1 MMRLAIA
8 VVVASILL
16 GGCGSRPEPSGG
28 VNLGLLPTSP
38 AGFSDDAPAS
48 LPEKI
53 IHRAREFRGNPLPLG
68 ILTGVVLLV
77 ALGLGVYT
85 VGVAYRHLDGR

>member
-1 MMRLAIA
+1 MRLAIA
-8 VVVASILL
+8 VALASILL
-16 GGCGSRPEPSGG
+16 GGCGSRTGSSGG

-38 AGFSDDAPAS
+38 AGFSDDTPAS

-53 IHRAREFRGNPLPLG
+53 IRRAREFRGNPWPLAV
-68 ILTGVVLLV
+68 LTGTVLLV

-85 VGVAYRHLDGR
+85 VGVAYRHPAGR

>member
-1 MMRLAIA
+1 MMRRAI
-8 VVVASILL
+8 VVAVASILL
-16 GGCGSRPEPSGG
+16 GGCGSRAESSSG

-38 AGFSDDAPAS
+38 AGFSDDTAAS

-53 IHRAREFRGNPLPLG
+53 IHRAREFRGNPLPLAV
-68 ILTGVVLLV
+68 LTGTVLLV

-85 VGVAYRHLDGR
+85 VGVAYRHPAGC